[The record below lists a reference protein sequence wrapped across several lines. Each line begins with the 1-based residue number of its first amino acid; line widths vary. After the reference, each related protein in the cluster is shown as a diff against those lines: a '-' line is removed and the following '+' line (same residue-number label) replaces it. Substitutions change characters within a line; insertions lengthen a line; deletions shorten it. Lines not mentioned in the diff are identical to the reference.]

1 MNKPN
6 VTIALV
12 RQILKFGRFETD
24 LAALDKGNERYGR
37 RGYTDARVGGKRIK
51 LTALLSAPA
60 MQYLQDALNQMFA
73 CKATVKQFTW
83 VLHPMRPAREVTVIH
98 IKQ

>member
-12 RQILKFGRFETD
+12 RKILKFGRFQED
-24 LAALDKGNERYGR
+24 LAALDNANQRYGR
-37 RGYTDARVGGKRIK
+37 RGYTDKRVGGKRIK
-51 LTALLSAPA
+51 LTGWLSDAA
-60 MQYLQDALNQMFA
+60 SQYLQDALNELFDT
-73 CKATVKQFTW
+73 KATVKEFGWLT
-83 VLHPMRPAREVTVIH
+83 HCNNGCRYVTVIH